1 LAKVGIKAAAARLSP
16 AASALKKPRRSAV
29 TNYDSMEG
37 EFLVNSIRRATSPV
51 SFDHL
56 TSAQL
61 SITD

>member
-1 LAKVGIKAAAARLSP
+1 V
-16 AASALKKPRRSAV
+16 
-29 TNYDSMEG
+29 SMEG